1 MINSIQ
7 FFHKCWIGIFIFAL
21 GMGCT
26 APRAI
31 TNSGKVTP
39 TGQFRAGF
47 NYGGNVATEPLS
59 QLDDVARSAID
70 AVMNRDT
77 VFYDEQIDVFARA
90 ITAYALD
97 PVGPAFDLYLRYGI
111 AQRVDAGYK
120 YASGAH
126 VLDAM
131 YQFMGATGTWQNPG
145 PAGLYGSV
153 GLQFS
158 TQNLDLGSRFF
169 LDKISSLFNYDA
181 SRKDLIVP
189 LIFSKSFGPEEEIG
203 SISWGVVYNHTFI
216 KYGFDPGNIF
226 ERVGAERVKVDG
238 FTAKNNFSS
247 FGAFINAKIG
257 YRFIYVLPAI
267 TVYYQDYGTYKLLG
281 DREFSYS
288 GMTFIPSIGLQAQ
301 FGGRNR
307 EKRR

>member
-1 MINSIQ
+1 
-7 FFHKCWIGIFIFAL
+7 
-21 GMGCT
+21 
-26 APRAI
+26 
-31 TNSGKVTP
+31 
-39 TGQFRAGF
+39 
-47 NYGGNVATEPLS
+47 
-59 QLDDVARSAID
+59 
-70 AVMNRDT
+70 
-77 VFYDEQIDVFARA
+77 
-90 ITAYALD
+90 
-97 PVGPAFDLYLRYGI
+97 
-111 AQRVDAGYK
+111 
-120 YASGAH
+120 
-126 VLDAM
+126 
-131 YQFMGATGTWQNPG
+131 TGTWQNPG

-226 ERVGAERVKVDG
+226 ERVGAERVKING